1 MQKQLR
7 HMWLELTKRCNL
19 RCVHCY
25 ASAGTGV
32 PLKEVMT
39 TSEWIRVLQEGRN
52 ENCKSVQFIGGEPL
66 LHPDLELLMRTAKS
80 LGYENVEVFTNGT
93 LLTPR
98 FLQTCAELGINLAF
112 SFYGSDPETHDSI
125 TDRKGS
131 YHRTL
136 KAIDS
141 ALERGLSVRVGII
154 QINQSEEEIERTKMF
169 LKSRGVVSIGVDR
182 MRRVG
187 RADANGSYQHP
198 EAQLQELCGACSNG
212 KLCVTATGICY
223 PCIMARS
230 WPVGDVR
237 NGLWGVVQGQA
248 LSTFREKQQAFL
260 RNAFLG
266 HTCYPEACR
275 PDWTGCDPDVCIP
288 QCPDPS

>member
-1 MQKQLR
+1 
-7 HMWLELTKRCNL
+7 
-19 RCVHCY
+19 
-25 ASAGTGV
+25 
-32 PLKEVMT
+32 MT

-80 LGYENVEVFTNGT
+80 LDYENITVFTNGT
-93 LLTPR
+93 LLTSR

-112 SFYGSDPETHDSI
+112 SFYGSDPEIHDSI
-125 TDRKGS
+125 TGRKGS

-154 QINQSEEEIERTKMF
+154 QISQSREEIERTKMF

-182 MRRVG
+182 MRRIG
-187 RADANGSYQHP
+187 RADNNGSYQDP
-198 EAQLQELCGACSNG
+198 EAQMQELCGACHNG
-212 KLCVTATGICY
+212 KLCVTATGTCY

-237 NGLWGVVQGQA
+237 NGLWGVVRGQA